1 MTWNLQMYPLPCL
14 KIILRVPQDV
24 YSGMQYKYMYKK
36 FAGDHPRSHRQKKTN
51 STRGT
56 FHSDHIK
63 TGEISYCNLA
73 LHNVQELSL
82 VREYPSKPS
91 GTISDARE
99 G

>member
-1 MTWNLQMYPLPCL
+1 
-14 KIILRVPQDV
+14 
-24 YSGMQYKYMYKK
+24 MQYKYMYFIHIRAKK
-36 FAGDHPRSHRQKKTN
+36 IGWRPLEIAQANKTN
-51 STRGT
+51 STGET
-56 FHSDHIK
+56 FNSDHIK

-73 LHNVQELSL
+73 LHNVKELSL